1 MQKIFFTALVF
12 SVLLITLPLLSVK
25 KVSHETA
32 IKTAVTVSAKA
43 ENNKSGESFKVLLP
57 DGKTVETL
65 SCEDYIFGVVAA
77 EMPALYETEALKA
90 QAVAAYT
97 FAVRRKAQ
105 NTGKEYDISA
115 DSTVDQSYI
124 SLEDAKIKWGENW
137 AEYEEKIR
145 SAIKSVAGKAVYY
158 KGDIALTVYHAVSS
172 GKTEN
177 AKDIWGGKYKYLCS
191 TDSVCDKLSPNYL
204 SAASFTFDEI
214 KNLLGSQFDFSKGDI
229 KCEKTDVGTVKTLT
243 VGGGEISGDNVREK
257 LSLRSANFTVKREEN
272 TVVFEVKGY
281 GHGVGMSQ
289 YGADYM
295 AKQGADYI
303 EILKHYYKGVKIK

>member
-1 MQKIFFTALVF
+1 MQKIFFTALIF
-12 SVLLITLPLLSVK
+12 SVLLITLPLLAVK
-25 KVSHETA
+25 KAPDKTA
-32 IKTAVTVSAKA
+32 IKTAAAVSAKT
-43 ENNKSGESFKVLLP
+43 ENNKNTESFRLLLS

-97 FAVRRKAQ
+97 FAIRRKAQ
-105 NTGKEYDISA
+105 NRDKEYDISA
-115 DSTVDQSYI
+115 DSKVDQSYI
-124 SLEDAKIKWGENW
+124 SLEAAKTKWGEN
-137 AEYEEKIR
+137 AEEYEEKIR
-145 SAIKSVAGKAVYY
+145 SAVKSVAGKAVYY
-158 KGDIALTVYHAVSS
+158 KGDVALTVYHAVSS

-177 AKDIWGGKYKYLCS
+177 AKDIWGGNYKYLC
-191 TDSVCDKLSPNYL
+191 TADSVCDKLSPNYL
-204 SAASFTFDEI
+204 SYHSFSFDEL
-214 KNLLGSQFDFSKGDI
+214 KNLLGDNFDFSKGNI
-229 KCEKTDVGTVKTLT
+229 KYDKTDVGTVKTLT
-243 VGGGEISGDNVREK
+243 VAKEEISGEEVREK
-257 LSLRSANFTVKREEN
+257 LSLRSANFTLKTEEN

-303 EILKHYYKGVKIK
+303 EILKHYYKGVTVK

>member
-1 MQKIFFTALVF
+1 MQKMFFTALVF

-25 KVSHETA
+25 TA
-32 IKTAVTVSAKA
+32 SDSVAVQTVAKLQGNS
-43 ENNKSGESFKVLLP
+43 ENDKNTDSFKVLLQ
-57 DGKTVETL
+57 DGKTVEEL
-65 SCEDYIFGVVAA
+65 SAEDYIFGVVAA

-97 FAVRRKAQ
+97 FACRRKAQ
-105 NTGKEYDISA
+105 NKGKKYDITA

-124 SLEDAKIKWGENW
+124 SLEGAKLKWGENS

-145 SAIKSVAGKAVYY
+145 SAIKSVAGKMVYY
-158 KGDIALTVYHAVSS
+158 KGDIALTLYHAISS

-177 AKDIWGGKYKYLCS
+177 AKDIWGGNYKYLCS
-191 TDSVCDKLSPNYL
+191 ADSLCDKLSPNYL
-204 SAASFTFDEI
+204 SCASFSFDEI
-214 KNLLGSQFDFSKGDI
+214 KNLLGDNFDFSKGNI
-229 KCEKTDVGTVKTLT
+229 KYDRTDVGTVKTLT
-243 VGGGEISGDNVREK
+243 VGTEEISGEEVRGK
-257 LSLRSANFTVKREEN
+257 LSLRSANFTVKTEEN

-295 AKQGADYI
+295 AKQGADYV
-303 EILKHYYKGVKIK
+303 EILKHYYKGVAVK